1 MSLPLSGPIR
11 LGLMAPLTGIA
22 GLYGEEICRAA
33 RIAVDEVNRAGGVF
47 GRPLELVIEDDGSL
61 PETAVPAAERLVDEH
76 GCVAMIGNL
85 LSNSRIAVAC
95 RVATP
100 RRVPLLNF
108 SFYEGSICEPFFFSF
123 SVLPNQQI
131 EPMVPFMARRHG
143 SKMFFAGH
151 NYEWPRGSIDA
162 AKQVLLALGGDV
174 VGEEYLP
181 FDVSEQEL
189 AILLEQVSRSGAD
202 VFVPYF
208 AGQDQVRL
216 FRRCAAIGLNRR
228 MALVSGH
235 FDEIMAGQLSREAR
249 QGIYAVN
256 SYFMSVDTQAN
267 RDVLQRLSDLPD
279 VTGIWPRGN
288 GVLTHF
294 GEGVY
299 VCVHAFAQ
307 AVQRAGGLTP
317 EALCAAL
324 GRVRVSA
331 PQGDVSMDPELR
343 HAQVNSYLARCNAN
357 GGFSVIE
364 SFGGISPLIP
374 ERYQTSSRL
383 LGSQPQTLLGQ
394 FISAPAPD
402 GHADTGLAQHI
413 LAWADIA
420 ILTADAQGMLT
431 HVNRRACE
439 LFGYEEGE
447 LVGQSVHLLVPPHMR
462 ERHAQFYQQFLDG
475 PEEERR
481 MSERAEIT
489 GYHKDGSFLSLE
501 ASIAKFHEHGVW
513 NLVVT
518 VLDISA
524 RKRAEKELLW
534 RATHDVLTGLPNR
547 SLMHER
553 VGNALERSRRHGLNV
568 AMLHLGLDGFKLIN
582 DSHDRQT
589 GDALLMAVSRR
600 LLDQVRPGDTVAR
613 LAGDEFAILAEQV
626 GQPAAIAGLA
636 ERLNEAMRQPFE
648 LNGVPVVVTAS
659 IGVATGQGST
669 HSADDVMRC
678 AETAL
683 HALKQQ
689 GRDGW
694 QFFNDYQHHQA
705 LQRLN
710 VTLGLRMAIDNQ
722 ELQARFQP
730 ILSSDRGRIVGA
742 ELLLRW
748 FPPQGE
754 VSPAVFIPIA
764 EMSGVI
770 LPIGLWVFRTGC
782 LAEVEWRRRWGT
794 AAPYVSINLS
804 ARQLSDESLVDDMR
818 CVLQET
824 EADPVRIVLE
834 VTETALMADID
845 ANLRVLRRL
854 AELGLRLAVDDF
866 GTGYSSLAQ
875 LTRLPVSILKIDR
888 AFVDG
893 IETRHESRAVV
904 RAVIGLGRSLGLA
917 LVAEGVETQGQHLEL
932 LNGGCGLFQGYLFHP
947 PMRPE
952 DFVRLMDA
960 QSDFEHGEDQGTES
974 FVLYVS
980 RTVEPLGDESLQA
993 ILRTARIANAR
1004 SGVTGFLI
1012 YQDGQFMQMLEG
1024 PRAQVE
1030 ATMARIR
1037 LDPRHEDVH
1046 IVAEGDIRTRVFS
1059 DWSMGFQDMSR
1070 SSGEPDFSQW
1080 QRRTISLL
1088 ELAEDAH
1095 TCYAYISAFA
1105 GKADTGVE
1113 GGSPTDAETS

>member
-1 MSLPLSGPIR
+1 MSLSVSGPIR

-33 RIAVDEVNRAGGVF
+33 RMAVDEVNESGGLL
-47 GRPLELVIEDDGSL
+47 GRPLALVVEDDGSQ
-61 PETAVPAAERLVDEH
+61 PETAVPAAQRLVDEH
-76 GCVAMIGNL
+76 GCAAMIGNL
-85 LSNSRIAVAC
+85 LSNSRIAVATQ
-95 RVATP
+95 VATA

-108 SFYEGSICEPFFFSF
+108 SFYEGSIHEPFFFSF
-123 SVLPNQQI
+123 SALPNQQI
-131 EPMVPFMARRHG
+131 EPMIPFMARRHG
-143 SKMFFAGH
+143 VKMFFAGN

-162 AKQVLLALGGDV
+162 AKRSLLALGGDV

-181 FDVSEQEL
+181 FEASEQDL
-189 AILLEQVSRSGAD
+189 AILLEQVGRSGAD

-208 AGQDQVRL
+208 SGWDQVRV
-216 FRRCAAIGLNRR
+216 FRRCAALGLNRR
-228 MALVSGH
+228 MALATSH
-235 FDEIMAGQLSREAR
+235 FDEVMAGQLSREAR
-249 QGIYAVN
+249 QGIHVVN
-256 SYFMSVDTQAN
+256 SYFMSVDTLAN
-267 RDVLQRLSDLPD
+267 RDVLRRLSGLPGM
-279 VTGIWPRGN
+279 TGIWPRGN

-294 GEGVY
+294 GEGTH
-299 VCVHAFAQ
+299 VCVQAFAQ
-307 AVQRAGGLTP
+307 AVRQAGTCATD
-317 EALCAAL
+317 ALCSAL
-324 GRVRVSA
+324 ARVRVSA
-331 PQGDVSMDPELR
+331 PQGQVSMDPVLR
-343 HAQVNSYLARCNAN
+343 HAEINAYLARSNGN
-357 GGFSVIE
+357 GGFSIIE
-364 SFGGISPLIP
+364 SFGPIPPEIP
-374 ERYQTSSRL
+374 ERYRSSSPVPGLPPRTP
-383 LGSQPQTLLGQ
+383 LGAFKTTETVDRAVG
-394 FISAPAPD
+394 
-402 GHADTGLAQHI
+402 GLARHI

-420 ILTADAQGMLT
+420 ILTADAQGILT

-439 LFGYEEGE
+439 LFGYEDGE
-447 LVGQSVHLLVPPHMR
+447 LIGQSVHLLVPPHLR
-462 ERHAQFYQQFLDG
+462 ERHALFYRRFLEG
-475 PEEERR
+475 PEDERR
-481 MSERAEIT
+481 MAERSEIT

-501 ASIAKFHEHGVW
+501 ASIAKFHQQGAW

-524 RKRAEKELLW
+524 RKQAEKELLW

-547 SLMHER
+547 ALMHER
-553 VGNALERSRRHGLNV
+553 LSNALARSRRHGLNV
-568 AMLHLGLDGFKLIN
+568 ALLHLGLDGFKLIN

-589 GDALLMAVSRR
+589 GDALLMAVTRR
-600 LLDQVRPGDTVAR
+600 LLEQVRPGDTVAR

-648 LNGVPVVVTAS
+648 VNGVPVIVTAS

-683 HALKQQ
+683 HALKQK

-710 VTLGLRMAIDNQ
+710 VTLGLRGAIENQ

-764 EMSGVI
+764 EMSGAI
-770 LPIGLWVFRTGC
+770 LPIGLWVFRAGC

-794 AAPYVSINLS
+794 HAPYVSVNLS
-804 ARQLSDESLVDDMR
+804 ARQLSDESLVDDMSR
-818 CVLQET
+818 VLRET
-824 EADPVRIVLE
+824 EADPSRIVLE

-845 ANLRVLRRL
+845 ANLLVLRRL
-854 AELGLRLAVDDF
+854 ADLGLRLAVDDF

-904 RAVIGLGRSLGLA
+904 RAVIGLGRSLGLT

-932 LNGGCGLFQGYLFHP
+932 LNGGCGLFQGYLFHA
-947 PMRPE
+947 PMKPE

-960 QSDFEHGEDQGTES
+960 QSDFDHGEDQGEES

-980 RTVEPLGDESLQA
+980 RTVEPLDGDSLQA
-993 ILRTARIANAR
+993 ILRTARTANAR

-1024 PRAQVE
+1024 PRAQVD

-1037 LDPRHEDVH
+1037 LDPRHEDVR
-1046 IVAEGDIRTRVFS
+1046 IVAEGEIRSRVFS

-1070 SSGEPDFSQW
+1070 SAGELDFSQW

-1105 GKADTGVE
+1105 GKADTGLE
-1113 GGSPTDAETS
+1113 RAYPTDAE